1 MDTRRNAPQGR
12 RNKFPEYGL
21 TASPKSLV
29 HVVFATKQ
37 RRSVLPSGSL
47 GMISGAPPG
56 LFRLL
61 HPVPRLKPRA
71 KFRGPCRGREAC
83 VCARVNATQGN
94 GPHRQPSGR
103 AGGLAGTG
111 SAEAVSAAAI
121 ASSLPQLKQIC
132 WEEQTGISYPNPSRL
147 GPIAGRPP
155 QATPENVLR
164 LRPWRSLSKRPSADV
179 AACSRVEDFYPSNRL

>member
-1 MDTRRNAPQGR
+1 MLCLPKIPLRAYEGLRCSPKNPQRPQPRSGDRSLSPGWSRQAEPWVEPPTKRALWRGGRKAISAWGSRLTLALRLRQEPWHLARSFSRGKNGYATESPTGAPEQV
-12 RNKFPEYGL
+12 PEYGL
-21 TASPKSLV
+21 TASPPSLV

-37 RRSVLPSGSL
+37 RRSVLPSASL

-94 GPHRQPSGR
+94 GPSG
-103 AGGLAGTG
+103 
-111 SAEAVSAAAI
+111 
-121 ASSLPQLKQIC
+121 P
-132 WEEQTGISYPNPSRL
+132 
-147 GPIAGRPP
+147 
-155 QATPENVLR
+155 
-164 LRPWRSLSKRPSADV
+164 
-179 AACSRVEDFYPSNRL
+179 